1 MNRFRLI
8 VIALLLACAWP
19 AFATPPVA
27 TAAAD
32 KPAMPAWDQLTPAQ
46 RELLLA
52 PVRERWNGNPA
63 ERVRM
68 YQHAERW
75 RTMTPEQRQRAH
87 RGMRRWSHM
96 NPEQRDEAR
105 TLFERSRNMTP
116 DQRKALREEFKAMT
130 PQQRKAWL
138 EQNPPTKP

>member
-8 VIALLLACAWP
+8 VIAVLLACAWP
-19 AFATPPVA
+19 AFAAPPA
-27 TAAAD
+27 TAADD
-32 KPAMPAWDQLTPAQ
+32 KPAMPAWEQLTPAQ

-52 PVRERWNGNPA
+52 PVRERWNGNPG
-63 ERVRM
+63 ERGRM
-68 YQHAERW
+68 YEHAQRW

-105 TLFERSRNMTP
+105 ALFERSRSMTP
-116 DQRKALREEFKAMT
+116 QQRKALREQFKAMT

-138 EQNPPTKP
+138 EQNPPAKP